1 MPIQKWFPAKSA
13 ENVKESRFE
22 TWPQC
27 RGEWGWNA
35 ASGRA
40 PPFSQILVRVCSAL
54 FQSLAVWLCR
64 LNILPKIAIVGSGA
78 IGMYYGAKLAQAGA
92 GVRFLLRSDLVAVRA
107 RGSLLLH
114 EKNGTTELRPVAAFG
129 GAGEI
134 GPVDL
139 VIVTLKTTANGEL
152 ARLLPPLLGPHTAIF
167 TLQNGL
173 GSDEQL
179 AALFGAERVMGG
191 LAFIAAT
198 RTAPGEVTCYHPGS
212 IALGE
217 FGRSP
222 QDRTHALAAQF
233 AAAGVKTRVV
243 DDLSGAR
250 WHKLV
255 WNIPFN
261 GLAITAGGVATDR
274 LCADPLL
281 AAEVRELMGEVQLAA
296 GWLGFVIPD
305 EFLRQQFDVTPPMG
319 AYRPSSLVD
328 FLAGREVEVE
338 AIWGEPLRRAQAAGA
353 NVPRLEKLYRPLKKL
368 TAR

>member
-1 MPIQKWFPAKSA
+1 MF
-13 ENVKESRFE
+13 SR
-22 TWPQC
+22 
-27 RGEWGWNA
+27 
-35 ASGRA
+35 
-40 PPFSQILVRVCSAL
+40 
-54 FQSLAVWLCR
+54 
-64 LNILPKIAIVGSGA
+64 IAIVGAGA
-78 IGMYYGAKLAQAGA
+78 IGMYYGAKLAFVGA
-92 GVRFLLRSDLVAVRA
+92 DVSFLMRSDLATVRA

-114 EKNGTTELRPVAAFG
+114 EKNGATELRPVAAFG
-129 GAGEI
+129 SPEEI

-152 ARLLPPLLGPHTAIF
+152 ARLLPPLAGSHTVLL

-217 FGRSP
+217 FGRP
-222 QDRTHALAAQF
+222 PAGRTRALAAQF
-233 AAAGVKTRVV
+233 EAAGVIVRVV
-243 DDLSGAR
+243 ENLFSAR

-261 GLAITAGGVATDR
+261 GLAIAAGGITTDR
-274 LCADPLL
+274 ICADPAL
-281 AAEVRELMGEVQLAA
+281 AAEVRALMAEVQQAA
-296 GWLGFVIPD
+296 GRLGFVIPG

-319 AYRPSSLVD
+319 AYQPSSLVD

-338 AIWGEPLRRAQAAGA
+338 AIWGEPLRCAQAAG
-353 NVPRLEKLYRPLKKL
+353 VSMPRLAALYMQLKKL

>member
-1 MPIQKWFPAKSA
+1 V
-13 ENVKESRFE
+13 N
-22 TWPQC
+22 T
-27 RGEWGWNA
+27 
-35 ASGRA
+35 
-40 PPFSQILVRVCSAL
+40 
-54 FQSLAVWLCR
+54 
-64 LNILPKIAIVGSGA
+64 LPKIAIVGSGA
-78 IGMYYGAKLAQAGA
+78 IGIYYGAKLALAGA
-92 GVRFLLRSDLVAVRA
+92 DVRFLMRSDLAAVQA

-114 EKNGTTELRPVAAFG
+114 EKSGATELRPVAAFG
-129 GAGEI
+129 STKEI

-152 ARLLPPLLGPHTAIF
+152 ARLLPPLLGPHTVIF

-173 GSDEQL
+173 GSDEQI
-179 AALFGAERVMGG
+179 AGLFGAERVMGG

-217 FGRSP
+217 FGRPP
-222 QDRTHALAAQF
+222 QERTRALAAQF
-233 AAAGVKTRVV
+233 EAAGVKTRVV
-243 DDLSGAR
+243 DDLNEAR
-250 WHKLV
+250 WRKLV

-261 GLAITAGGVATDR
+261 GLAIAAGGIATNR
-274 LCADPLL
+274 LCAIPRL
-281 AAEVRELMGEVQLAA
+281 AEEVRALMHEVQFAA
-296 GWLGFVIPD
+296 SRLGFVIP
-305 EFLRQQFDVTPPMG
+305 EKFLRQQFDVTPPMG

-353 NVPRLEKLYRPLKKL
+353 KVPRLERLYASLKKL

>member
-1 MPIQKWFPAKSA
+1 M
-13 ENVKESRFE
+13 
-22 TWPQC
+22 
-27 RGEWGWNA
+27 
-35 ASGRA
+35 
-40 PPFSQILVRVCSAL
+40 FSKV
-54 FQSLAVWLCR
+54 
-64 LNILPKIAIVGSGA
+64 AIVGAGA
-78 IGMYYGAKLAQAGA
+78 IGMYYGAKLAFAGA
-92 GVRFLLRSDLVAVRA
+92 DVRFLMRSDLATVRA

-114 EKNGTTELRPVAAFG
+114 EKSGTTELRPVAAFG
-129 GAGEI
+129 LPEEI
-134 GPVDL
+134 GRVDL
-139 VIVTLKTTANGEL
+139 IIVTLKTTANGEF
-152 ARLLPPLLGPHTAIF
+152 ARLLPPLLGSHTVIF

-217 FGRSP
+217 FGRP
-222 QDRTHALAAQF
+222 PGGRTRALATQF
-233 AAAGVKTRVV
+233 EAAGVIVRVV
-243 DDLSGAR
+243 ENLSAAR

-261 GLAITAGGVATDR
+261 GLAIAAGGLTTDR
-274 LCADPLL
+274 ICADPEL
-281 AAEVRELMGEVQLAA
+281 AAEVRALMAEVQQAA
-296 GWLGFVIPD
+296 GRLGFVIAG

-319 AYRPSSLVD
+319 AYQPSSLVD

-353 NVPRLEKLYRPLKKL
+353 SVPRLAVLYARLKEL

>member
-1 MPIQKWFPAKSA
+1 MVNQFPK
-13 ENVKESRFE
+13 V
-22 TWPQC
+22 
-27 RGEWGWNA
+27 
-35 ASGRA
+35 
-40 PPFSQILVRVCSAL
+40 
-54 FQSLAVWLCR
+54 
-64 LNILPKIAIVGSGA
+64 AIVGSGA
-78 IGMYYGAKLAQAGA
+78 IGTYYGAKLALAGTE
-92 GVRFLLRSDLVAVRA
+92 VRFLMRSDLATVRA

-114 EKNGTTELRPVAAFG
+114 EKAGTTELRPVAAFG
-129 GAGEI
+129 AAEEI

-139 VIVTLKTTANGEL
+139 VIVMLKTTANGVF
-152 ARLLPPLLGPHTAIF
+152 ASLLPPLLGQRTAVF

-217 FGRSP
+217 FGRP
-222 QDRTHALAAQF
+222 AQDRTRALAAQF

-243 DDLSGAR
+243 DDLPGAR

-261 GLAITAGGVATDR
+261 GLTITAGGITTDR
-274 LCADPLL
+274 LCADPLR
-281 AAEVRELMGEVQLAA
+281 AEEVRALMREVQLAA
-296 GWLGFVIPD
+296 GRLGFVIPD
-305 EFLRQQFDVTPPMG
+305 EFLREQFDVTPPMG

-328 FLAGREVEVE
+328 FQAGREVEVE

-353 NVPRLEKLYRPLKKL
+353 SVPRLEKLYALLKKL
-368 TAR
+368 TVR

>member
-1 MPIQKWFPAKSA
+1 
-13 ENVKESRFE
+13 VV
-22 TWPQC
+22 
-27 RGEWGWNA
+27 NA
-35 ASGRA
+35 
-40 PPFSQILVRVCSAL
+40 FS
-54 FQSLAVWLCR
+54 
-64 LNILPKIAIVGSGA
+64 KIAIVGSGA
-78 IGMYYGAKLAQAGA
+78 IGLYYGAKLAPAGA
-92 GVRFLLRSDLVAVRA
+92 DVRFLMRGDLAAVRA

-114 EKNGTTELRPVAAFG
+114 EKGGTTELRPVTAFG
-129 GAGEI
+129 STEEI

-152 ARLLPPLLGPHTAIF
+152 ARLLPSLLGPRTAIF

-173 GSDEQL
+173 GSDEQI

-198 RTAPGEVTCYHPGS
+198 RTAPGKVTCYHPGS

-217 FGRSP
+217 FGRP
-222 QDRTHALAAQF
+222 PLERTRALAAQF
-233 AAAGVKTRVV
+233 EAAGVKTRVV
-243 DDLSGAR
+243 DDLNEAR
-250 WHKLV
+250 WCKLV

-281 AAEVRELMGEVQLAA
+281 AAEVHELMSEVQLAA
-296 GWLGFVIPD
+296 GRLGFVITD
-305 EFLRQQFDVTPPMG
+305 KFLRQQFDVTPPMG

-338 AIWGEPLRRAQAAGA
+338 AIWGEPLRRAQAVGTSM
-353 NVPRLEKLYRPLKKL
+353 PRLEKLYASLKKL